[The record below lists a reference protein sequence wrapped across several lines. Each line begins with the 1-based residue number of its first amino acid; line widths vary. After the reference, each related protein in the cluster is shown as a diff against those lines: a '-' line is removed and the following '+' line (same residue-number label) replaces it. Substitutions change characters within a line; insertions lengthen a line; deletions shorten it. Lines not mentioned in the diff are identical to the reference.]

1 MVISEKKLRKMY
13 LDLIQ
18 KIIINE
24 IYQDPPLERSYFAG
38 KLAKLGI
45 YMRHDTGKTFNKNN
59 RNSGLDW
66 PSVAHSMI
74 GNKRMSNLRYLLE
87 DVIEN
92 NVEGDFI
99 ETGVWRGGACIYA
112 KAIIDSYGV
121 TDRNIWVADSF
132 AGLPEPDVKKYK
144 LDKGDQHNKEAVLS
158 VSRDQ
163 VEDNFRSYGLLDEN
177 VKFLEGWF
185 KDTLP
190 SAPIQKV
197 AVLRLDGDMYAS
209 TMDALLSLYEKVTP
223 NGYVIVDDYHAVEG
237 CKKAI
242 HDYLDANCKNE
253 KVEIKEIDGTGVF
266 WKRQL

>member
-18 KIIINE
+18 KVIINE
-24 IYQDPPLERSYFAG
+24 IYQDPPLKRSYFS
-38 KLAKLGI
+38 KILTKLGI
-45 YMRHDTGKTFNKNN
+45 YTRHYTSKTFSKNK
-59 RNSGLDW
+59 RVSGLDW

-74 GNKRMSNLRYLLE
+74 GNKRMSNLRSLLE

-99 ETGVWRGGACIYA
+99 ETGVWRGGAYIYA

-121 TDRNIWVADSF
+121 TDRTVWVADSF

-163 VEDNFRSYGLLDEN
+163 VEDNFRSYGQLDEN

-197 AVLRLDGDMYAS
+197 AVLRLDGDMYES

-237 CKKAI
+237 CKKAV

-253 KVEIKEIDGTGVF
+253 KVEIKEIDGIGVF
-266 WKRQL
+266 WKRQP

>member
-18 KIIINE
+18 KVIINE
-24 IYQDPPLERSYFAG
+24 IYQDPPLKRSYFS
-38 KLAKLGI
+38 KILTKLGI
-45 YMRHDTGKTFNKNN
+45 YTRHYTSKTFSKNK
-59 RNSGLDW
+59 RVSGLDW

-74 GNKRMSNLRYLLE
+74 GNKRMSNLRSLLE

-121 TDRNIWVADSF
+121 TDRTVWVADSF
-132 AGLPEPDVKKYK
+132 AGLPEPDGKKYK
-144 LDKGDQHNKEAVLS
+144 LDKGDLHYKEAALS

-163 VEDNFRSYGLLDEN
+163 VEDNFRSYGQLDEN

-197 AVLRLDGDMYAS
+197 AVLRLDGDMYES

-237 CKKAI
+237 CKKAV

>member
-18 KIIINE
+18 KVIINE
-24 IYQDPPLERSYFAG
+24 IYQDPPLKRSYFS
-38 KLAKLGI
+38 KILTKLGI
-45 YMRHDTGKTFNKNN
+45 YTRHYTSKTFSKNK
-59 RNSGLDW
+59 RVSGLDW

-74 GNKRMSNLRYLLE
+74 GNKRMSNLRSLLE

-121 TDRNIWVADSF
+121 TDRTVWVADSF

-144 LDKGDQHNKEAVLS
+144 LDKGDLHYKEAALS

-163 VEDNFRSYGLLDEN
+163 VEDNFRSYGQLDEN

-197 AVLRLDGDMYAS
+197 AVLRLDGDMYES